1 MADTEAQGNRIEKIL
16 GADNPDVSDESLQ
29 MYRSYLQK
37 NIKLPCELTGIEDFR
52 WEEYYILGP
61 GDKKEYEQ
69 LKKTQ
74 PSYQDIYTFIS
85 FDDLIED
92 MEGLMVKVKG
102 NLIGNDLLFHWQSLC
117 HRIKNHRIIN

>member
-1 MADTEAQGNRIEKIL
+1 
-16 GADNPDVSDESLQ
+16 
-29 MYRSYLQK
+29 
-37 NIKLPCELTGIEDFR
+37 
-52 WEEYYILGP
+52 LGP